1 MPSKLAIVVPS
12 IRPESLSIF
21 MEKWRSLFEKYNPEI
36 FVVKDGENPEVKSL
50 GSVKKIFTHKE
61 IMGEYEDLIYNK
73 NDGVRNLGFALIH
86 KSFPQVEYIYTLD
99 DDVYPNGNDPI
110 AEHLTALQARV
121 PVSWISTAS
130 RYMRGFPYGIRDEA
144 EVVLSHGVW
153 ANVADY
159 DAPTQLVNGN
169 LPVTFYKG
177 AIPKGIYY
185 PMCIMNVM
193 FKRKL
198 LPWMYQAPMG
208 YRVGFDR
215 FADIWS
221 GIVSK
226 RAIDENGWAVVSGYS
241 TIWHDRASNVFVN
254 LKKEAPGLPLN
265 EGFYK
270 GEESDPYFQIYK
282 DQLARWQEFLK
293 K

>member
-1 MPSKLAIVVPS
+1 MSSKLAIVVPS
-12 IRPESLSIF
+12 IRPDSLEIF
-21 MEKWRSLFEKYNPEI
+21 IEKWKPLFEKYNPEI
-36 FVVKDGENPEVKSL
+36 LIVKDGDNPEIKSL
-50 GSVKKIFTHKE
+50 GSIMRVFTQKE

-110 AEHLTALQARV
+110 AEHLQALQSKV

-130 RYMRGFPYGIRDEA
+130 RYMRGFPYGIRNEA

-153 ANVADY
+153 EGVKDY
-159 DAPTQLVNGN
+159 DAATQLVNGN
-169 LPVTFYKG
+169 LPVTFYRG

-193 FKRKL
+193 FKLKL

-208 YRVGFDR
+208 HRVGIDR

-241 TIWHDRASNVFVN
+241 TIWHDRASNVFTN
-254 LKKEAPGLPLN
+254 LQKEAKGIEIN
-265 EGFYK
+265 ERFWTGD
-270 GEESDPYFQIYK
+270 ESDAELIEYK
-282 DQLARWQEFLK
+282 SKLLRWQEFLK